1 MSYKQV
7 YEVQYIS
14 PYLSE
19 VVMHYEK
26 ILIEFKKKM
35 VCDLLETYPSMEYRD
50 ITFEV
55 LKPEPSELHRLV
67 EDFKCLD
74 GRYHYGGAFVSRE
87 WLEKELSQKDYK
99 IFMNAYVEE
108 ADNEQS

>member
-19 VVMHYEK
+19 AVMNYEN
-26 ILIEFKKKM
+26 IITEFKKKM
-35 VCDLLETYPSMEYRD
+35 VCDLLEIYPSMEYRD
-50 ITFEV
+50 IRFEV
-55 LKPEPSELHRLV
+55 LKPEPSELYRWV

-74 GRYHYGGAFVSRE
+74 GRYHYCGDCVSRE

-99 IFMNAYVEE
+99 IFMNANVEGG
-108 ADNEQS
+108 ANEH